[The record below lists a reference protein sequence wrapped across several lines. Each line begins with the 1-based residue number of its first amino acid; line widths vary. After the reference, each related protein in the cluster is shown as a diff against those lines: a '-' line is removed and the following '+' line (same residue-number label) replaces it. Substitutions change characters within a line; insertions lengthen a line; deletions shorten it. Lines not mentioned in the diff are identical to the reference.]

1 MSYVHIKYEYMRVEV
16 PGFFAVM
23 LLLARGWVVKVT
35 RLFRFI
41 DTTVV
46 TYCN

>member
-23 LLLARGWVVKVT
+23 LLLARGVGGQ
-35 RLFRFI
+35 
-41 DTTVV
+41 
-46 TYCN
+46 CNSIV